1 MSHTPNINAGH
12 GGARTRPSV
21 IDEIHDQWCR
31 ENGYSG
37 TPQASSTKPQAPAT
51 PGLDRSSH
59 PRYNRSQGQASDGPA
74 IDICEGPA
82 MGPRNS
88 AAEILQ
94 VEQHK
99 YPGDRSSRN
108 CRIMVPNPG
117 TNPSLKPQAKLQAP
131 RPTKPQAASRKHNPK
146 PQALASRTLEKVS
159 ETSDRG
165 L

>member
-1 MSHTPNINAGH
+1 MSYTPNINAGH

-31 ENGYSG
+31 DNGYSG
-37 TPQASSTKPQAPAT
+37 KPQASSTKPQAPAT
-51 PGLDRSSH
+51 PELDRSSY

-74 IDICEGPA
+74 IDICGGPL

-117 TNPSLKPQAKLQAP
+117 TNPSP
-131 RPTKPQAASRKHNPK
+131 KPQAASKASSTDSQEAPGSK
-146 PQALASRTLEKVS
+146 SQA
-159 ETSDRG
+159 
-165 L
+165 